1 MDEKEGF
8 FSCLK
13 PISCVVMLISF
24 IPAMMTAFGDTYLT
38 FVDYVSAFG
47 GFFVACLIN
56 EI

>member
-1 MDEKEGF
+1 MNEKEGI
-8 FSCLK
+8 FSRLK
-13 PISCVVMLISF
+13 PISCVVMLIGF
-24 IPAMMTAFGDTYLT
+24 IPAMITSFGDTYLT

>member
-1 MDEKEGF
+1 MMKDDRI
-8 FSCLK
+8 FSRLK
-13 PISCVVMLISF
+13 PITYVIMLIGF
-24 IPAMMTAFGDTYLT
+24 APAMMTAFGDTYLT

>member
-1 MDEKEGF
+1 MNEEERI
-8 FSCLK
+8 FSRLK
-13 PISCVVMLISF
+13 PISFVVMLIGF

-38 FVDYVSAFG
+38 FVDYVSVFG

>member
-1 MDEKEGF
+1 MNEKERI
-8 FSCLK
+8 FSRLK
-13 PISCVVMLISF
+13 PISYVVLLIGF

>member
-1 MDEKEGF
+1 MNEEERI
-8 FSCLK
+8 FSRIK
-13 PISCVVMLISF
+13 QISFVVMLIGF
-24 IPAMMTAFGDTYLT
+24 IPAMITAFGDTYLT